1 MRFSLINVS
10 LASECSKKHWKIIDM
25 SFMVCLH
32 LCKARFKWKCQSLY
46 SLCVDATAHTCG
58 SSLERLKASLNLHR
72 VLSTCGLFPPCSPL
86 TSPCRTMPGLQSS
99 QAPCFHIGLLPKPRQ
114 IRLSQDAPCQDT
126 LPPAGLT
133 RHGAEGRASETDCD
147 SPSSE
152 MPDTGP
158 C

>member
-1 MRFSLINVS
+1 MCHLPVNVLRNTGKLLTGVLWFVFICARPVLS
-10 LASECSKKHWKIIDM
+10 GNARASI
-25 SFMVCLH
+25 
-32 LCKARFKWKCQSLY
+32 
-46 SLCVDATAHTCG
+46 LCVDATAHTCG

-86 TSPCRTMPGLQSS
+86 TSSCRTMPGLQSS
-99 QAPCFHIGLLPKPRQ
+99 QAPCFHIGLLPKPRP
-114 IRLSQDAPCQDT
+114 ICLSQDAPCQDT
-126 LPPAGLT
+126 LHPAGLT